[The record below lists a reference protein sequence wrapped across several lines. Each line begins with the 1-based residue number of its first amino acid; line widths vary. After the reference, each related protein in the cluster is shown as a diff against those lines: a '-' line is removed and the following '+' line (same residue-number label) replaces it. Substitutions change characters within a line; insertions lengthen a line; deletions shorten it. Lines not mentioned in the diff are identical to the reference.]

1 MTKRR
6 YVDATEDIK
15 MEFLGPSKKI
25 KGTVEVIREYPNGT
39 TASMGRA
46 RLFDMAGR
54 NITAKVEGPIVFAGP
69 THIPNDPRNIVA
81 PVSDTKN

>member
-6 YVDATEDIK
+6 YVDATEDVKLQI
-15 MEFLGPSKKI
+15 LGVGEDI
-25 KGTVEVIREYPNGT
+25 EGTVEVIREYPNGT

-54 NITAKVEGPIVFAGP
+54 NITAKVESPIIFAGP
-69 THIPNDPRNIVA
+69 THIPNDPRNIEYTSNDV
-81 PVSDTKN
+81 PH